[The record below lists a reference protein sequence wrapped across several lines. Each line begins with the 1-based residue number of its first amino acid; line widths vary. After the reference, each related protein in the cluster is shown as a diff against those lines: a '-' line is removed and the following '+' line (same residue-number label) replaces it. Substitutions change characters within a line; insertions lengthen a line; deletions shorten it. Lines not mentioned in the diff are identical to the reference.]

1 MEGKIA
7 WLIVLSFFILAQS
20 LYMALKII
28 RERNTKKVND
38 RSDKGDNPYGERIKG
53 LEVKVEGLEESNEND
68 HELIRKENEKDHEL
82 IRRDIRK
89 IFNLIN
95 GMRKK

>member
-28 RERNTKKVND
+28 RERSAGKKETTE
-38 RSDKGDNPYGERIKG
+38 NPDHGERIKG
-53 LEVKVEGLEESNEND
+53 LEVKVEEMEKD
-68 HELIRKENEKDHEL
+68 NEKDHGL
-82 IRRDIRK
+82 IRGDIRK

-95 GMRKK
+95 GMRKR

>member
-28 RERNTKKVND
+28 QERSARKND
-38 RSDKGDNPYGERIKG
+38 KTENPDHGERIKG

-95 GMRKK
+95 GMRKG

>member
-20 LYMALKII
+20 LFMALKII
-28 RERNTKKVND
+28 KERNARKNNQKPE
-38 RSDKGDNPYGERIKG
+38 NPDHGERIAS
-53 LEVKVEGLEESNEND
+53 LETEVENMKES
-68 HELIRKENEKDHEL
+68 NEKDHEL
-82 IRRDIRK
+82 IRKDIRK

-95 GMRKK
+95 GMRK